1 MPFPHCGRDVAEER
15 AAQRAGV
22 VAREPEMALEG
33 FEVGD
38 LDVLGHEVLDVG
50 EQCRWRL
57 AVLGWEGFAVGDEGW
72 VVP

>member
-1 MPFPHCGRDVAEER
+1 
-15 AAQRAGV
+15 V